1 MGDNMYDERGLLKP
15 EYAWTESQKKA
26 MTINEDIEKIDPRT
40 DFGKGIVFKS
50 IDGGEHASMEDVEQA
65 DKAYWDRMMINTA
78 HKDYKDYARYA
89 KLEKAYFDCITPKFN
104 INDKDMTQQV
114 LTAQQEKV
122 AAYIKE
128 RYGSYLS
135 ELLEQY
141 GYGQQDNNRG
151 PKR

>member
-40 DFGKGIVFKS
+40 DFGKVLYLKVLMVVK
-50 IDGGEHASMEDVEQA
+50 HASMEDVEQA
-65 DKAYWDRMMINTA
+65 DKAYWDRMMIDTS
-78 HKDYKDYARYA
+78 HKDYARYA
-89 KLEKAYFDCITPKFN
+89 ELEKAYFDCITPKFN

-122 AAYIKE
+122 CCLY
-128 RYGSYLS
+128 
-135 ELLEQY
+135 
-141 GYGQQDNNRG
+141 
-151 PKR
+151 